1 MNSVA
6 SYLSCEFMYFNQT
19 AVYHNTGY
27 CAVFTHTETR
37 GETIKQPWDSTS
49 LSFSAREWEVLPC
62 WMLLPQNASDGSGSW
77 TDWSS
82 PFSTHV
88 TVRLCVCAG
97 GLPNTPERHTVSC
110 PYQSSYFIQQ
120 NSAKKQNKTTKPN
133 TTKQNEIN
141 SRRQKHCCWTMSD
154 NFQPEVILPYPPMQ
168 EGCPHWRAG

>member
-49 LSFSAREWEVLPC
+49 LSFSTWEWEVLPC

-97 GLPNTPERHTVSC
+97 GLPNTPERHTVSHTLTKAVISFSRT
-110 PYQSSYFIQQ
+110 QQKNKTKQQ
-120 NSAKKQNKTTKPN
+120 NQTPQSKTKL
-133 TTKQNEIN
+133 I
-141 SRRQKHCCWTMSD
+141 
-154 NFQPEVILPYPPMQ
+154 PEDKSIAVEPWVTISSQ
-168 EGCPHWRAG
+168 R